1 MTVLKLAYRMF
12 TEPTKRA
19 LWNFA
24 YKFGWKGM
32 RAVGKFQKRL
42 KRGIHFPAFFFIS
55 ITSRCNLRCQGC
67 WVATDGQPHELS
79 IETCRNIINSCRKQ
93 GSYFFGILG
102 GEPLLHKGL
111 FDLIAEFPDCYFLL
125 FTNGTLI
132 TGDIAARMR
141 ELGNVSPLISVE
153 GLAKV
158 SDIRRGG
165 TDVFKRTMEGIEH
178 CRSNRLVTGVA
189 TSVCKSNFK
198 DLASE
203 AFLKDMIARGVH
215 YIWYYV
221 YRPVGPDPN
230 PQLKL
235 SPDEVVE
242 LRRFIVEMRSRHP
255 IMLVDAYWD
264 HLGRALCPAATG
276 IGHHISPEGYVE
288 PCPPI
293 QLAGENIGDGKRLYE
308 IVTNSKFLEGFRDL
322 ATDCTR
328 GCIIM
333 EHPEKLDNLRKSL
346 SAIDSSSRGMIA
358 EELAAMLPCC
368 SHHVPGREIP
378 EKNWGYRLAK
388 KFWFFGF
395 GAYG

>member
-1 MTVLKLAYRMF
+1 MLKLAYRLM

-19 LWNFA
+19 LWKFA
-24 YKFGWKGM
+24 FNFGWKGM
-32 RAVGKFQKRL
+32 RAVEKFQKRL
-42 KRGIHFPAFFFIS
+42 KKGVNFPAFFFLS
-55 ITSRCNLRCQGC
+55 ITDRCNLRCQGC
-67 WVATDGQPHELS
+67 WVSTDGAPHELS
-79 IETCRNIINSCRKQ
+79 LDTCRNIINECKKQ

-111 FDLIAEFPDCYFLL
+111 FDIMAEHPECYFLL

-132 TGDIAARMR
+132 TDETASRMA

-153 GLAKV
+153 GLEEV
-158 SDIRRGG
+158 SDVRRGG
-165 TDVFKRTMEGIEH
+165 KDVFAQTMKGIEL
-178 CRSNRLVTGVA
+178 CRKHRLVIGAA
-189 TSVCKSNFK
+189 TSVCKSNLK

-203 AFLKDMIARGVH
+203 EYLKDMIARGVH
-215 YIWYYV
+215 YLWYYV
-221 YRPVGPDPN
+221 YRPVGPDPK
-230 PQLKL
+230 PELKL

-242 LRRFIVEMRSRHP
+242 LRRFLVNMRTKHP
-255 IMLVDAYWD
+255 IMIVDAYWD

-276 IGHHISPEGYVE
+276 IGHHISPEGFIE

-293 QLAGENIGDGKRLYE
+293 QLAGENVGDGKDLFDL
-308 IVTNSKFLEGFRDL
+308 VTKSRFLAGFREL
-322 ATDCTR
+322 ATESTR

-333 EHPEKLDNLRKSL
+333 EHPDKLDELRREL
-346 SAIDSSSRGMIA
+346 GATDSSGRGRMP

-368 SHHVPGREIP
+368 SHNTPGREIP
-378 EKNWGYRLAK
+378 EKSWGYRIAK